1 VTAIGSIRSPSL
13 GQADA
18 GFRQQAAHFG
28 AATAPGRAPACV
40 GPTAPSPLSTASLSR
55 RPSAAFLAH
64 LIAMRERAPQTRERR
79 RAEPEEAA
87 AVYNAANM
95 RKPVAG
101 QKMSLS
107 N

>member
-1 VTAIGSIRSPSL
+1 
-13 GQADA
+13 
-18 GFRQQAAHFG
+18 
-28 AATAPGRAPACV
+28 
-40 GPTAPSPLSTASLSR
+40 LSR

-79 RAEPEEAA
+79 RAKPEEAA